1 MSEPVTNASSKIRAF
16 MPLFLLLAC
25 LAVINVFDYLTSS
38 APIAQTIPTT
48 LPTVLLLQT
57 SLPSATPLLIIPSST
72 PPPPTPSPVPPTIPL
87 ETAVSLLGP
96 PPNSFFYDDTTITF
110 YWLWPL
116 PLTDNQQLTLY
127 IMVDGTEQQFG
138 SLDSPNLGEAY
149 RLTIN
154 LADVA
159 ETADSIQW
167 QVRLQNNTAI
177 LTQSEWRTLNLVNSN
192 E

>member
-1 MSEPVTNASSKIRAF
+1 M
-16 MPLFLLLAC
+16 
-25 LAVINVFDYLTSS
+25 
-38 APIAQTIPTT
+38 
-48 LPTVLLLQT
+48 
-57 SLPSATPLLIIPSST
+57 
-72 PPPPTPSPVPPTIPL
+72 PSPTFSP

-96 PPNSFFYDDTTITF
+96 PPDSFFYDDTTITF

-116 PLTDNQQLTLY
+116 PLADDQQLTLY
-127 IMVDGTEQQFG
+127 AMVDGTEQQFG

-167 QVRLQNNTAI
+167 QVRLQNNTAT
-177 LTQSEWRTLNLVNSN
+177 LTQSEWRSLNLVNSDQ
-192 E
+192 

>member
-1 MSEPVTNASSKIRAF
+1 M
-16 MPLFLLLAC
+16 
-25 LAVINVFDYLTSS
+25 
-38 APIAQTIPTT
+38 
-48 LPTVLLLQT
+48 
-57 SLPSATPLLIIPSST
+57 
-72 PPPPTPSPVPPTIPL
+72 
-87 ETAVSLLGP
+87 
-96 PPNSFFYDDTTITF
+96 
-110 YWLWPL
+110 WPL